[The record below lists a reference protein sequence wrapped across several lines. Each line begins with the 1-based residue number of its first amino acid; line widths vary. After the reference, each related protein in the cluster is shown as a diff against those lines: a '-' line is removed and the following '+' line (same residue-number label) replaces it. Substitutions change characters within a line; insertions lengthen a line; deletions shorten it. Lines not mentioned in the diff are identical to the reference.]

1 MPNQSTALLLAA
13 TMLVLTASAL
23 TRGIASPATAQAAM
37 AKQFSFAIKQR
48 KLDAADNVVRV
59 VKGDTVELVFTGDEP
74 AELHMHGYDIK
85 FDLKAN
91 EPGKIQF
98 TATIAGRFPLEV
110 HRFGTDTK
118 AGRRSHVTGP
128 LLYVEVLPR

>member
-1 MPNQSTALLLAA
+1 MPRQPTPLLLAA
-13 TMLVLTASAL
+13 TILVLTASAL
-23 TRGIASPATAQAAM
+23 VRGIAPPATAQAAT

-48 KLDAADNVVRV
+48 KLDAADKVVRV

-74 AELHMHGYDIK
+74 TELHLHGYDIK
-85 FDLKAN
+85 LDLKAN

-98 TATIAGRFPLEV
+98 TDTIAGRFPLEV
-110 HRFGTDTK
+110 HRFGTGTK
-118 AGRRSHVTGP
+118 AGRSHITGP

>member
-13 TMLVLTASAL
+13 TMLVLTASPL
-23 TRGIASPATAQAAM
+23 TRGIAAPATAQAAT
-37 AKQFSFAIKQR
+37 AKQFSFAIKRR

-59 VKGDTVELVFTGDEP
+59 VKGDTVELAFTGDEP
-74 AELHMHGYDIK
+74 AELHLHGYDIK
-85 FDLKAN
+85 LDLKAN

-110 HRFGTDTK
+110 HRFGTGTK
-118 AGRRSHVTGP
+118 AGRSHITGP

>member
-13 TMLVLTASAL
+13 TILLLTASAL
-23 TRGIASPATAQAAM
+23 VRGIAPPATAQMAT

-48 KLDAADNVVRV
+48 KLDAADKVVRV
-59 VKGDTVELVFTGDEP
+59 VKGDAVELVFTGDEP
-74 AELHMHGYDIK
+74 AELHLHGYDIK
-85 FDLKAN
+85 LDLKAN

-110 HRFGTDTK
+110 HRFGTGTK
-118 AGRRSHVTGP
+118 AGRSHVTGP

>member
-23 TRGIASPATAQAAM
+23 MPGIASPATAQAAT

-74 AELHMHGYDIK
+74 TELHLHGYDIK
-85 FDLKAN
+85 LDLKAN

-110 HRFGTDTK
+110 HRFGTGTK
-118 AGRRSHVTGP
+118 AGRSHVTGP